1 MAEFTLGAQEL
12 GEVQQSNFAEFISI
26 VTGRSVISGAD
37 WGKDRIEFGLSGD
50 GMIRIFWSP
59 DGLQANFI
67 ATTNK
72 DEIPPLMLQI
82 IDGEKR
88 VPARTLEKR
97 LRALRTLY
105 AIVHL
110 FLTDRFNLVQ
120 DILLKDPDYDL
131 ELLLDDDELLYV
143 ECLAP
148 GSWYV
153 TLWSKL
159 RTSYHSVL
167 QTVAIVSERGQEALL
182 SKLEAEA
189 RLKELEVEEKEFR
202 NFTKKLDYGL
212 GLMDRLSTDSA
223 KTALKDRVE
232 KALENF
238 LLLPP
243 DSAEVQG
250 AKKRLLDEEGKAYR
264 DRTPHY

>member
-1 MAEFTLGAQEL
+1 M
-12 GEVQQSNFAEFISI
+12 
-26 VTGRSVISGAD
+26 R
-37 WGKDRIEFGLSGD
+37 
-50 GMIRIFWSP
+50 
-59 DGLQANFI
+59 
-67 ATTNK
+67 
-72 DEIPPLMLQI
+72 
-82 IDGEKR
+82 
-88 VPARTLEKR
+88 
-97 LRALRTLY
+97 
-105 AIVHL
+105 
-110 FLTDRFNLVQ
+110 
-120 DILLKDPDYDL
+120 L

-202 NFTKKLDYGL
+202 NFTKKVDYGL

>member
-1 MAEFTLGAQEL
+1 MTEFTLGAQEL
-12 GEVQQSNFAEFISI
+12 GEVQQSDFAEFINI

-50 GMIRIFWSP
+50 GMVRIFWSP
-59 DGLQANFI
+59 DGLHANFI
-67 ATTNK
+67 STTNK

-88 VPARTLEKR
+88 IPARALEKR

-110 FLTDRFNLVQ
+110 SLTNRFALVQ
-120 DILLKDPDYDL
+120 DILSKDPNYDL
-131 ELLLDDDELLYV
+131 ELLLDDNELLYV

-159 RTSYHSVL
+159 KTSYRSVL
-167 QTVAIVSERGQEALL
+167 QTVAIVSERGREALL

-189 RLKELEVEEKEFR
+189 RLKELEVEEKEFE
-202 NFTKKLDYGL
+202 NFTKKVDYGL

-223 KTALKDRVE
+223 KRALRDRVE
-232 KALENF
+232 EELGNF
-238 LLLPP
+238 LLLPA
-243 DSAEVQG
+243 DSTEVQG
-250 AKKRLLDEEGKAYR
+250 AKKRLLDEDDKA
-264 DRTPHY
+264 